1 MQSINPQVLF
11 ATVAAN
17 LKFVSSNLFLK
28 QMLSCIILV
37 SAWLDRAENKV
48 CKRVGTGNFL
58 ELNFVLASFL
68 TALFVIKTFCDRF
81 LLPLL
86 WWTIYFMLHCVLL
99 DFSCRKSF
107 LMLLVP
113 NWYLSHQTRMSCF
126 VEAELG
132 NTAQSFLQFC
142 KRGCRAG

>member
-1 MQSINPQVLF
+1 MAVTDFELGQARQFAQSNSITGNLSFLEGNFTFRFVLMLKLSFQNLSLVPCGAINKPQVLF

-81 LLPLL
+81 L
-86 WWTIYFMLHCVLL
+86 
-99 DFSCRKSF
+99 
-107 LMLLVP
+107 
-113 NWYLSHQTRMSCF
+113 
-126 VEAELG
+126 
-132 NTAQSFLQFC
+132 
-142 KRGCRAG
+142 